1 MAVFTNEL
9 KLDVGPMLKSLTEA
23 ADKAATAGKEI
34 QDGLVKGIKAGSEEA
49 KALSSAFDSVQQ
61 TATKSVAEIRNS
73 IAAMI
78 AAGQGSGDA
87 FDALV
92 LELKTADAEAKKL
105 KTALQ
110 EVDRLTVEAPKKSI
124 GELRN
129 SIAAMIAAGKGSG
142 DTFDALV
149 LELKQA
155 DDEAKKLKAALQEVD
170 KLTVEVPIDVQPDAA
185 GVQKATSGI
194 KGQIAQGFQGLG
206 SSITGGIIGGGVA
219 SGVQAGAQAIIG
231 AFKSV
236 IDTGSEFEQK
246 VAGLSA
252 ITGASGPQLDDLAD
266 RARNL
271 AKEFGG
277 SAATQVESFQTILS
291 KFGPALADS
300 PEALGQFSTNVNV
313 LAKAAGLDAKGAVDA
328 LSNSMLQF
336 GVDASDPAQLAA
348 ESGRFINVLAASAKV
363 GAAEIPQVA
372 EAILQAGV
380 AAKGANLSF
389 EETNAAIQVLAV
401 GGKVGSEAGVALRN
415 VLGLV
420 QKASGPASE
429 QLSKMGLSAESLG
442 ATLTTKGLGPTLE
455 QLSGGFNKLG
465 TDAEKNAALMKIFGT
480 ENAAAA
486 GILLANVDTLK
497 EFTLGVTGTQEA
509 FEQAKINMATFGEFV
524 SRVQA
529 NVEDFAISLFNGV
542 SEIGKAFVEVLGP
555 IFGEAADSIGD
566 AFSAIYDY
574 VKPVLMAIGGLI
586 FGGIVVAFQN
596 AAAVVKTVFGVIA
609 RIFESFGDAL
619 QPVKDAIAQV
629 FGGGGE
635 LDKGFDIVQAFK
647 DALSTVGEV
656 LTIVSDVVVEV
667 GGFIAEFLVI
677 PFQILTG
684 IVAGIITRFR
694 EWFGTQK
701 ENNKES
707 EKGKGIIDKL
717 RDAFNNIRG
726 TISGVTEAFQTIKK
740 TIGDFFNALAAFD
753 LKKAIDAFSG
763 FGEKVAQAY
772 DKGFTD
778 VAARDKAKAEA
789 KAAEA
794 EFDAL
799 VDKIKGA
806 GKAAENQTEGV
817 VKNVKKA
824 FTQTS
829 NGLLA
834 QQKITR
840 DQYLELTK
848 LIGEIQAG
856 VKAPPPDDKNT
867 AEAAIKRA
875 KDLFAVRQAQL
886 KTEQET
892 LTTAIL
898 KQKLDKDQEK
908 IALKKLELDT
918 QRKITQAYK
927 ETLGTQIDLNA
938 ETGEERVVAVAFKT
952 DDKELADI
960 NTQLQ
965 NFLQA
970 EIKLEAELSLKP
982 EELEKNVQKSL
993 KFFNESFKKN
1003 AKELT
1008 EGIIDP
1014 IQFETAVEGLRGS
1027 FASLRTSLEEALN
1040 TPQVQASPVLVAAY
1054 EEQIRLVNLKLAE
1067 LNAEAIDATDKAFIT
1082 SQKTQLENNKR
1093 RLEVLKTDEAA
1104 NADEILR
1111 LQEDNIALE
1120 TNLKL
1125 AAIKSTGQAR
1135 EDETRLILRE
1145 AQKQS
1150 DALTKKTKTGTAIV
1164 QGLAGG
1170 ITQALATLDFTG
1182 IFDTLTEE
1190 ATAAADETV
1199 AALKAGTLDY
1209 QSAVSELEG
1218 LATESGGILEGL
1230 LQKLSDSFQK
1240 IADSSIQ
1247 SLSSISAGF
1256 KGSEEDIEKLLAAT
1270 AQAAAA
1276 GFAAILVSGEEFGKG
1291 FVFLILDILDATIP
1305 ALVALILGQSLA
1317 ANPLVGA
1324 VVAAALIATLKGAVA
1339 VAKAAANGFEEGGY
1353 TGNIGTKQI
1362 AGVVHGQ
1369 EFVMHA
1375 KATKQ
1380 FRPVLE
1386 EMNRGRMPMIDN
1398 GEFSAMRAEL
1408 SAIRKRLD
1416 GMPNG
1421 IQGSQAV
1428 RLDVGF
1434 DNYIYERDRRRAAL
1448 RGLRG

>member
-23 ADKAATAGKEI
+23 ADKAEAAGKEI
-34 QDGLVKGIKAGSEEA
+34 QDGLVKGIKAGSDEA
-49 KALSSAFDSVQQ
+49 KALSTAFQGVQQ
-61 TATKSVAEIRNS
+61 TATKSVTELKNS

-78 AAGQGSGDA
+78 ASGRGSGDA

-92 LELKTADAEAKKL
+92 VDLKAADA
-105 KTALQ
+105 
-110 EVDRLTVEAPKKSI
+110 
-124 GELRN
+124 
-129 SIAAMIAAGKGSG
+129 
-142 DTFDALV
+142 
-149 LELKQA
+149 
-155 DDEAKKLKAALQEVD
+155 EAKKLKAALQEVD
-170 KLTVEVPIDVQPDAA
+170 KLTVEVPIEVKPDAA

-194 KGQIAQGFQGLG
+194 KGQISEGFQGLG

-231 AFKSV
+231 AFKAV

-420 QKASGPASE
+420 QKASGPAAE
-429 QLSKMGLSAESLG
+429 QLSQMGLSAEGLG

-542 SEIGKAFVEVLGP
+542 SAIGKAFVEVLGP

-586 FGGIVVAFQN
+586 FTGIVLAFQN

-609 RIFESFGDAL
+609 RVFESFGNAL
-619 QPVKDAIAQV
+619 QPVKDAIAAL

-635 LDKGFDIVQAFK
+635 LDKGIDVVQVFK
-647 DALSTVGEV
+647 DVLSTIGEV
-656 LTIVSDVVVEV
+656 LTIVSDVVVEF
-667 GGFIAEFLVI
+667 GGFLAEFIVI

-684 IVAGIITRFR
+684 VVAAVINRFR
-694 EWFGTQK
+694 EWFGSQK

-707 EKGKGIIDKL
+707 EKGKGIIDRL

-726 TISGVTEAFQTIKK
+726 TISGATEAFRTIKE
-740 TIGDFFNALAAFD
+740 TIGDFFNALASFD
-753 LKKAIDAFSG
+753 LKAAIEAFSG

-778 VAARDKAKAEA
+778 VAARDKAKVEA
-789 KAAEA
+789 KKAEA
-794 EFDAL
+794 EFEAL

-856 VKAPPPDDKNT
+856 QKAPPPDDKNT

-875 KDLFAVRQAQL
+875 NDLFAIKEAIL

-892 LTTAIL
+892 ATTAIL
-898 KQKLDKDQEK
+898 ARGLDKDAEK
-908 IALKKLELDT
+908 VALKKLELET
-918 QRKITQAYK
+918 QRKITEAYK

-938 ETGEERVVAVAFKT
+938 ETGEQRVVKVNFAT
-952 DDKELADI
+952 DDKQLADI
-960 NTQLQ
+960 NTKLQ

-970 EIKLEAELSLKP
+970 EIRLEAELALKP

-1014 IQFETAVEGLRGS
+1014 VRFVTAVEGLRGS
-1027 FASLRTSLEEALN
+1027 FASLKKSLSDALS
-1040 TPQVQASPVLVAAY
+1040 TPEVQASPALLAAY
-1054 EEQIRLVNLKLAE
+1054 EEQILLVNQKLAE
-1067 LNAEAIDATDKAFIT
+1067 FNVDAVESLDKANIE
-1082 SQKTQLENNKR
+1082 SAKR
-1093 RLEVLKTDEAA
+1093 RLEVNRTTLKTLETDEKA
-1104 NADEILR
+1104 NAAEIR
-1111 LQEDNIALE
+1111 RIREENIALE
-1120 TNLKL
+1120 TQLKL
-1125 AAIKSTGQAR
+1125 AQIKSTGALRDQETKAILADANKQR
-1135 EDETRLILRE
+1135 TTLDETANKSGGLF
-1145 AQKQS
+1145 K
-1150 DALTKKTKTGTAIV
+1150 
-1164 QGLAGG
+1164 GLAKDFTKV
-1170 ITQALATLDFTG
+1170 ITGLDFTEV
-1182 IFDTLTEE
+1182 F
-1190 ATAAADETV
+1190 ETT
-1199 AALKAGTLDY
+1199 KE
-1209 QSAVSELEG
+1209 Q
-1218 LATESGGILEGL
+1218 ATETADTIVDSLKSGTIAYQDAVAEL
-1230 LQKLSDSFQK
+1230 DSIAAESGSVLDNLFKQLKKSFEK
-1240 IADSSIQ
+1240 IAASSID

-1256 KGSEEDIEKLLAAT
+1256 KGSEEDIKELLNAT
-1270 AQAAAA
+1270 ASAAAA
-1276 GFAAILVSGEEFGKG
+1276 GFAAILVSGEDFGKG
-1291 FVFLILDILDATIP
+1291 FVILMLDILDATIP
-1305 ALVALILGQSLA
+1305 ALVALILGQSFATNIL
-1317 ANPLVGA
+1317 LGA
-1324 VVAAALIATLKGAVA
+1324 VVAAGLIATLKGAVA

-1353 TGNIGTKQI
+1353 TGNMGTKDI

-1386 EMNRGRMPMIDN
+1386 QMNRGHMPMIDN

-1421 IQGSQAV
+1421 IQGSQAMQ
-1428 RLDVGF
+1428 LNVGF
-1434 DNYIYERDRRRAAL
+1434 DNYIYERDRRRVAV

>member
-9 KLDVGPMLKSLTEA
+9 RLDASPFVSSLKKVLTEA
-23 ADKAATAGKEI
+23 QAAASNVENTFKNIEPQIDTSNAKKAFG
-34 QDGLVKGIKAGSEEA
+34 
-49 KALSSAFDSVQQ
+49 
-61 TATKSVAEIRNS
+61 
-73 IAAMI
+73 
-78 AAGQGSGDA
+78 
-87 FDALV
+87 V
-92 LELKTADAEAKKL
+92 LETEAKKTSSNI
-105 KTALQ
+105 KA
-110 EVDRLTVEAPKKSI
+110 
-124 GELRN
+124 EL
-129 SIAAMIAAGKGSG
+129 S
-142 DTFDALV
+142 
-149 LELKQA
+149 E
-155 DDEAKKLKAALQEVD
+155 
-170 KLTVEVPIDVQPDAA
+170 
-185 GVQKATSGI
+185 
-194 KGQIAQGFQGLG
+194 GFKGLG

-219 SGVQAGAQAIIG
+219 AGVQAGAQAIIG

-277 SAATQVESFQTILS
+277 SASTQVESFQTILS

-420 QKASGPASE
+420 QKASGPAAE
-429 QLSKMGLSAESLG
+429 QLSQMGLSAEGLG

-542 SEIGKAFVEVLGP
+542 SAIGKAFVEVLGP

-574 VKPVLMAIGGLI
+574 VKPVLMAVGGLI
-586 FGGIVVAFQN
+586 FANIVVSFQA

-635 LDKGFDIVQAFK
+635 LDKGIDIVQVFK
-647 DALSTVGEV
+647 DVLSTIGEV
-656 LTIVSDVVVEV
+656 MTMVSDVVVEF
-667 GGFIAEFLVI
+667 GGFLAEFMVI
-677 PFQILTG
+677 PFQILSG

-694 EWFGTQK
+694 EWFGSQK

-707 EKGKGIIDKL
+707 EKGKGIIDRL
-717 RDAFNNIRG
+717 REAFNNIRG

-740 TIGDFFNALAAFD
+740 TIGDFFNALASFD
-753 LKKAIDAFSG
+753 LKAAIEAFSG

-789 KAAEA
+789 KKAEA
-794 EFDAL
+794 EFEAL

-856 VKAPPPDDKNT
+856 QKTPPPPDQGD
-867 AEAAIKRA
+867 AIKKA
-875 KDLFAVRQAQL
+875 NDLFAIKEAIL

-892 LTTAIL
+892 ATTAIL
-898 KQKLDKDQEK
+898 ARGLDKDAEK
-908 IALKKLELDT
+908 VALKKLELET
-918 QRKITQAYK
+918 QRKITEAYK
-927 ETLGTQIDLNA
+927 ETLGTQIDLNE
-938 ETGEERVVAVAFKT
+938 ETGEQRVVKVNFAT
-952 DDKELADI
+952 DDKQLADI
-960 NTQLQ
+960 NTKLQ

-970 EIKLEAELSLKP
+970 EIRLEAELSLKP

-1027 FASLRTSLEEALN
+1027 FASLRQSLSDALS
-1040 TPQVQASPVLVAAY
+1040 TPEVQVSPVLVAAY

-1067 LNAEAIDATDKAFIT
+1067 LNAEAIEATDKAFIA
-1082 SQKTQLENNKR
+1082 SQKTQLETNKR
-1093 RLEVLKTDEAA
+1093 RLEVLKTDEVA
-1104 NADEILR
+1104 NAEEIRRIL
-1111 LQEDNIALE
+1111 EDNIALE

-1145 AQKQS
+1145 AQKQA
-1150 DALTKKTKTGTAIV
+1150 DALEGSTKKSGAV
-1164 QGLAGG
+1164 LEGLAGG
-1170 ITQALATLDFTG
+1170 ITQALSTLDFTG
-1182 IFDTLTEE
+1182 VFDTLTEE

-1209 QSAVSELEG
+1209 QSAVSELEQ
-1218 LATESGGILEGL
+1218 LATDSGGTLEAL

-1353 TGNIGTKQI
+1353 TGDMGTKQI

>member
-9 KLDVGPMLKSLTEA
+9 RLDASPFVSSLKKVLTEA
-23 ADKAATAGKEI
+23 QAAASNVENTFKNIEPQIDTSNAKKAFG
-34 QDGLVKGIKAGSEEA
+34 
-49 KALSSAFDSVQQ
+49 
-61 TATKSVAEIRNS
+61 
-73 IAAMI
+73 
-78 AAGQGSGDA
+78 
-87 FDALV
+87 V
-92 LELKTADAEAKKL
+92 LETEAKKTSSNI
-105 KTALQ
+105 KA
-110 EVDRLTVEAPKKSI
+110 
-124 GELRN
+124 EL
-129 SIAAMIAAGKGSG
+129 S
-142 DTFDALV
+142 
-149 LELKQA
+149 E
-155 DDEAKKLKAALQEVD
+155 
-170 KLTVEVPIDVQPDAA
+170 
-185 GVQKATSGI
+185 
-194 KGQIAQGFQGLG
+194 GFKGLG

-219 SGVQAGAQAIIG
+219 SGVQAGAQAIVG
-231 AFKSV
+231 AFKAV

-420 QKASGPASE
+420 QKASGPAAE
-429 QLSKMGLSAESLG
+429 QLSKMGLSAEGLG

-509 FEQAKINMATFGEFV
+509 FEQAKINMQTFGEFV

-542 SEIGKAFVEVLGP
+542 SAIGKAFVEVLGP

-596 AAAVVKTVFGVIA
+596 AAVVVKTVFGVIA

-619 QPVKDAIAQV
+619 QPVKDAIAQI

-635 LDKGFDIVQAFK
+635 LDKGLDIVQLFK
-647 DALSTVGEV
+647 DYLSGLGEV
-656 LTIVSDVVVEV
+656 LTMVSDVIVEV
-667 GGFIAEFLVI
+667 GGFVVEFLVV
-677 PFQILTG
+677 PFQIFAG
-684 IVAGIITRFR
+684 IVAGVITRFR
-694 EWFGTQK
+694 EWFGSQK

-707 EKGKGIIDKL
+707 EKGKGIIDRL

-726 TISGVTEAFQTIKK
+726 TISGVTEAFRTIKE
-740 TIGDFFNALAAFD
+740 TIGDFFNALASFD

-856 VKAPPPDDKNT
+856 QKTPPPPDQGD
-867 AEAAIKRA
+867 AIKKA

-938 ETGEERVVAVAFKT
+938 ETGEERVVSVKFKT

-1027 FASLRTSLEEALN
+1027 FASLRQSLTDALN
-1040 TPQVQASPVLVAAY
+1040 TPEVQASPVLVAAY

-1067 LNAEAIDATDKAFIT
+1067 LNAEAIEATDKAFIA
-1082 SQKTQLENNKR
+1082 SQKTQLETNKR
-1093 RLEVLKTDEAA
+1093 RLEVLKTDEVA
-1104 NADEILR
+1104 NAEEIRRIL
-1111 LQEDNIALE
+1111 EDNIALE

-1145 AQKQS
+1145 AQKQA
-1150 DALTKKTKTGTAIV
+1150 DALEGSTKKSGAV
-1164 QGLAGG
+1164 LEGLAGG

-1182 IFDTLTEE
+1182 VFDTLTEE

-1353 TGNIGTKQI
+1353 TGNMGTKQI